1 MVYNTRSSKENKENA
16 NTGVKIKINVRV
28 RLSRL
33 ATTKYFIF
41 NVAGDIN
48 VLQVSSIYI
57 FLLPPHHNPCKRK
70 KKKSL
75 SLLHY
80 IVTVYQFRSKLT
92 PPPKKRTVRETIFA
106 HTDRHSIALRDIG
119 LPTYCLANY
128 IFSYFQTS
136 KHFLLLYYIR
146 VLTYIY
152 HNFSSWKWYATSY
165 PKR

>member
-92 PPPKKRTVRETIFA
+92 PPPKKKDSQRDNFRTYRQTF
-106 HTDRHSIALRDIG
+106 
-119 LPTYCLANY
+119 YCFKRYRITNLLFGQLY
-128 IFSYFQTS
+128 
-136 KHFLLLYYIR
+136 FLLL
-146 VLTYIY
+146 
-152 HNFSSWKWYATSY
+152 
-165 PKR
+165 PDE